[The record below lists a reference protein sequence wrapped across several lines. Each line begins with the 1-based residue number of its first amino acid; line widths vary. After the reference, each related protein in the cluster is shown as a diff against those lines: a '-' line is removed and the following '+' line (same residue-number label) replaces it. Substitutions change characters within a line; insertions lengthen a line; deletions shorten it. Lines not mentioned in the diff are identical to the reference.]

1 MNCRSAVLP
10 RAAASLLCALTV
22 AAPARAA
29 TDALRA
35 ATELIERLLPTSLLL
50 VGEQH
55 DAPEHQA
62 LQRALVMDLAARRQ
76 LAAVVMEMLERGQQ
90 TTGLA
95 PDADEQLVRRTL
107 QWTDEQAAG
116 WPWATYGPVVM
127 AAVRAGVPVVGGNLP
142 RAEMRTAMGQA
153 TLDQLLPAPA
163 LAEQQQNIRDGHCG
177 LLPDSQIAPMTRIQI
192 ARDKSMAEVATG
204 ALQVGRTVL
213 LVAGNGHVRRD
224 LGVPRYLPAGLGHRV
239 LMAQAGPAQGAS
251 EVAAQADSV
260 WASPPRPPVDHCAEM
275 RKQMGR

>member
-10 RAAASLLCALTV
+10 RAAASLLCALTL